1 MADGNGGVFKTA
13 TTSYY
18 DATEPDVEG
27 AVELL
32 EKAGYKMT
40 KNANG
45 TYTPDKPITLP
56 YILNDNS
63 GHKAVAEC
71 IQNDLSQV
79 GINMTISTEDWNV
92 FLQDRKDGNYTFA
105 REGWLADYND
115 PINMLEMF
123 RSDSGNNDPQFGR

>member
-1 MADGNGGVFKTA
+1 
-13 TTSYY
+13 
-18 DATEPDVEG
+18 
-27 AVELL
+27 
-32 EKAGYKMT
+32 MT
-40 KNANG
+40 KNADG
-45 TYTPDKPITLP
+45 TYTPDKAITLP
-56 YILNDNS
+56 YILNDS
-63 GHKAVAEC
+63 SSHKAIAEC

-79 GINMTISTEDWNV
+79 GIKMTISTEDWNV